1 MIYKNLKYYLVFFLA
16 IFIPT
21 AFLSAEN
28 FSYSGCFEKTHVL
41 NGLNIRMMGL
51 QCDITVT
58 GGLGQTYGFTVENI
72 DSDAIEINS
81 ANSGTVSRNINNI
94 VFQTTITSDP
104 QIISL
109 VPWYQPTDNF
119 YFVAL
124 GDNRSTSAT
133 EINPIFT
140 DFLDNINVINPYFT
154 LNAGD
159 LVPGTSSPSQDATLT
174 SEYQLFLNALQV
186 SETPQFTVPGN
197 HDDNETDLNIY
208 RSFLGSDNYSF
219 DFGNTHFTMADSVSP
234 GTSSGYM
241 SDTMKTWLNTDLSST
256 IKTNK
261 IVDFHHPLYL
271 SSSSYGSFTTLD
283 NRNEVAAILSN
294 NNIDLLLN
302 GHVHTYIYDYLD
314 STKISN
320 IINPFYQL
328 VSGGAGQVYGAGDDT
343 YYHINLHHVQGNQI
357 THHIIERNNF
367 YISKQYVN
375 NNDGTE
381 ESSTINVSN
390 SDVIDW
396 PWLRL
401 KYKLAPTV
409 HNIYAY
415 DELGN
420 YLSFQNKLLDNY
432 HVAYL
437 ETSIPALSTR
447 TITVAKKNK
456 IHTGRNNTIDTNGE
470 ATYSEEPIN
479 TSTETSLTASIN
491 ADSVNVNILEWQND
505 LDLTKKWNTQSTNT
519 SAILHFNISNLSTG
533 YLYDLKVNNKY
544 YYKYYPDSNGI
555 ISFDYQAAGTDYTF
569 ELNKENTWLPSNLAV
584 MPNSDGGPQIRIFDQ
599 NGQAGKQ
606 FYAYDQAWQ
615 GGYQIL
621 QSDLNGD
628 RIGEI
633 IVGTQVN
640 LTPQIK
646 IYSQEGILLA
656 SKKVFSHDHK
666 IGLNI
671 RVADLQGD
679 GLPEIIVAPQNAS
692 DNKIRVYRYSLITGK
707 IKLITTK
714 KFYNN
719 SQASGI
725 NIEAKDI
732 DNDSQDE
739 VIVGF
744 SSNNGPLKI
753 YDYKSK
759 KLDLKTQLSIEHTII
774 TGIAAGDLDN
784 KGNMEIALATVSNDG
799 LSVLSIYRLK
809 NEQLNLVKQKE
820 FKKQNFS
827 GYTIKMGDLT
837 GDFKDEIIL
846 SPLSSLPQLK
856 IYTYDQTKTIK
867 IFDKISPYGQD
878 FFSGINIGLIDAD
891 NNWNLELVTAPL
903 SGSSHINIYDYFSGS
918 MDKISSFY
926 GFASDFT
933 GGVSL

>member
-1 MIYKNLKYYLVFFLA
+1 MKNRILKYTLVFFLA
-16 IFIPT
+16 VFIPT
-21 AFLSAEN
+21 AFLSAET
-28 FSYSGCFEKTHVL
+28 FSYSGCYEKTHVL

-51 QCDITVT
+51 QCDITVV
-58 GGLGQTYGFTVENI
+58 GGLGQTYGFTIENI
-72 DSDAIEINS
+72 DPDAVEINS
-81 ANSGTVSRNINNI
+81 VNSGTVSRNINSLS
-94 VFQTTITSDP
+94 FQTSIITDP
-104 QIISL
+104 QTISIS
-109 VPWYQPTDNF
+109 PWYEPTDDF

-133 EINPIFT
+133 AINSIFT
-140 DFLDNINVINPYFT
+140 DFLENINVINPYFT

-174 SEYQLFLNALQV
+174 SEFQIFLNALQT

-219 DFGNTHFTMADSVSP
+219 DFGNTHFTMADSVLP

-241 SDTMKTWLNTDLSST
+241 SGTMKTWLNTDLSST

-271 SSSSYGSFTTLD
+271 NNSPSGSFSSLD
-283 NRNEVAAILSN
+283 NRNEVASILSN

-314 STKISN
+314 NTKISN
-320 IINPFYQL
+320 INNPFYQL
-328 VSGGAGQVYGAGDDT
+328 VSGGAGQVYSAGDDT
-343 YYHINLHHVQGNQI
+343 YFHITLHHVQGDQI
-357 THHIIERNNF
+357 THQIIERNNF
-367 YISKQYVN
+367 YISKQNLN

-390 SDVIDW
+390 SDVTDW

-420 YLSFQNKLLDNY
+420 YLSLQSKLLDTY

-437 ETSIPALSTR
+437 ETSIPALSTK

-456 IHTGRNNTIDTNGE
+456 IHTGRNNSIDINGE

-479 TSTETSLTASIN
+479 ASTETSLTASIN

-505 LDLTKKWNTQSTNT
+505 ADLTKKWNTESVNT
-519 SAILHFNISNLSTG
+519 SAILHFNISDLPIG

-555 ISFDYQAAGTDYTF
+555 ISFDYQTAGANYTF
-569 ELNKENTWLPSNLAV
+569 ELNKENTWLPNNLAI
-584 MPNSDGGPQIRIFDQ
+584 MPHSNGGPQIRIFDQ

-606 FYAYDQAWQ
+606 FYAYDQSWQ
-615 GGYQIL
+615 GGYHVL

-628 RIGEI
+628 RVGEI
-633 IVGTQVN
+633 IVATQVS

-646 IYSQEGILLA
+646 IYTQDGILLA

-671 RVADLQGD
+671 KVADLQGD

-692 DNKIRVYRYSLITGK
+692 DNKIRVYRYSSLTGK
-707 IKLITTK
+707 IKLISTK

-725 NIEAKDI
+725 NIEAKDV
-732 DNDSQDE
+732 DNDPQDE
-739 VIVGF
+739 VLAAF
-744 SSNNGPLKI
+744 SSSNGPLKI
-753 YDYKSK
+753 YDYQNKN
-759 KLDLKTQLSIEHTII
+759 LELI
-774 TGIAAGDLDN
+774 TETNLNQPVSGIAAGDLDN
-784 KGNMEIALATVSNDG
+784 KGNAEIALATVSNEG
-799 LSVLSIYRLK
+799 QNVLSIYRLK
-809 NEQLNLVKQKE
+809 NEQLNLVKQKK
-820 FKKQNFS
+820 FKQQNFS

-846 SPLSSLPQLK
+846 SPLSSLPQIK
-856 IYTYDQTKTIK
+856 IYTFNQTKTIK

-878 FFSGINIGLIDAD
+878 FFNGINITLIDAD
-891 NNWNLELVTAPL
+891 NNWDFELVTAPL
-903 SGSSHINIYDYFSGS
+903 SGSSHVNVYNYLSGS